1 MLFIW
6 GYTSESKFNS
16 IFQNSFG
23 LLIRFVYSQRT
34 DTRNDYL
41 DFDAVSWL
49 DNGMFDDSPS
59 YPLTF
64 DTNYNVDTNYNECF
78 ENVNTP
84 VESLWSL
91 DTKDLLH
98 PTSTASSPPPSSP
111 CWSTGV
117 DLLDLG
123 VDLRSLTPTFIDDDE
138 FIESHP
144 PLFATID
151 TVPVENWL
159 LHCDVTPLDAC
170 EWSPSS
176 LSITNCAS
184 KRNDEKQDTPFES
197 YRFGNFLP
205 LTKESSEKQFICDYP
220 GCDKFYS
227 KASHLKTHL
236 RRHTGEKP
244 FRCTWSGCS
253 WRFSRSD
260 ELARHK
266 RSHSGVKPY
275 SCTVCEKRFAR
286 SDHLT
291 KHLKVHQRK
300 RHRLV
305 KI

>member
-1 MLFIW
+1 M
-6 GYTSESKFNS
+6 
-16 IFQNSFG
+16 
-23 LLIRFVYSQRT
+23 FV
-34 DTRNDYL
+34 N
-41 DFDAVSWL
+41 
-49 DNGMFDDSPS
+49 SPS

-64 DTNYNVDTNYNECF
+64 DTNYNECF

-84 VESLWSL
+84 LETLWSL

-98 PTSTASSPPPSSP
+98 PISTTTPSPPPSSP
-111 CWSTGV
+111 CSSTCA
-117 DLLDLG
+117 DFLELG
-123 VDLRSLTPTFIDDDE
+123 VDLCSLTSTFVDDDE
-138 FIESHP
+138 FIDSYS
-144 PLFATID
+144 PLFSTID

-159 LHCDVTPLDAC
+159 LHCDVTPLDTC
-170 EWSPSS
+170 QWSPA
-176 LSITNCAS
+176 SITNCAS
-184 KRNDEKQDTPFES
+184 TRDDERREESFES
-197 YRFGNFLP
+197 FPCAGFRPLP
-205 LTKESSEKQFICDYP
+205 RVSEKQFVCDYP

-305 KI
+305 KV